1 MNASTLQHAISS
13 SVLLTLGLWDLFII
27 VRNFIMDGPITEML
41 KTGEVIFL
49 VVLFSLILLIM
60 FGKLYMGYMGLQY
73 VQGKGYG
80 KIHILAATI
89 GIVLAA
95 ISFVIGFFDVISGA
109 TGIGTIL
116 RDVFNLVILIWY
128 RKQAKLHLN

>member
-1 MNASTLQHAISS
+1 
-13 SVLLTLGLWDLFII
+13 
-27 VRNFIMDGPITEML
+27 ML

-95 ISFVIGFFDVISGA
+95 ISFVFGFFDVISGA